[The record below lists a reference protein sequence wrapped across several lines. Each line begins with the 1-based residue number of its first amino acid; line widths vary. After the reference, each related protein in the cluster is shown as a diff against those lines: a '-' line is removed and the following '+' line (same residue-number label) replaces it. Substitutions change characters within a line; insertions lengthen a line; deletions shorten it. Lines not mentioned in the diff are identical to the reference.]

1 MWSSTSQL
9 FQHRINQST
18 ARKII
23 HTWTHELATPGT
35 PLGADPNTSLHES
48 AKKKRKKENVK
59 INDFESEFCTA
70 KTAFNEKS
78 LIQLWIM
85 VVETWW
91 FQWLCGLQTMT
102 ELWLLYIKEWLKIVL
117 KNCNGQRATIWNI
130 EANAGRNGKGKNL
143 KILRK
148 KYTFYPTKVRWEDL
162 KLIIFGVK

>member
-1 MWSSTSQL
+1 MEFHFSAISTQNKS
-9 FQHRINQST
+9 
-18 ARKII
+18 I
-23 HTWTHELATPGT
+23 HSKKNHPHMNSRTRDSRDSPRSRPKHKSPWVCQ
-35 PLGADPNTSLHES
+35 
-48 AKKKRKKENVK
+48 KKKKKENVK

-148 KYTFYPTKVRWEDL
+148 KYTFYPTKVLWEDL

>member
-78 LIQLWIM
+78 HTAVNHGGWNMM
-85 VVETWW
+85 VSMTVW
-91 FQWLCGLQTMT
+91 FANNDWTMT
-102 ELWLLYIKEWLKIVL
+102 SLYQRMIEDSAKKLQRTEGNDLKHRS
-117 KNCNGQRATIWNI
+117 KR
-130 EANAGRNGKGKNL
+130 
-143 KILRK
+143 RK
-148 KYTFYPTKVRWEDL
+148 KWQREEL
-162 KLIIFGVK
+162 KDFEKKIHILSN

>member
-23 HTWTHELATPGT
+23 HTWTHELVTPGT

-48 AKKKRKKENVK
+48 AKKKKKKENVK
-59 INDFESEFCTA
+59 INDFESEFCTP

-117 KNCNGQRATIWNI
+117 KKLQRTEGND
-130 EANAGRNGKGKNL
+130 L
-143 KILRK
+143 KHRSKRRK
-148 KYTFYPTKVRWEDL
+148 KWQREEL
-162 KLIIFGVK
+162 KDFEKKIHILSN